1 MEKENVVIANP
12 IYDAVFKRL
21 MENNK
26 IARFL
31 VGTILDCKIVSLEAR
46 IQEHT
51 DPNKKSGALTLYR
64 KDFSAKI
71 QDKNGNTK
79 TVIIEIQKAGN
90 FGDIPRFR
98 DYLAVEYTRTGYP
111 IIAIYILGFNLSV
124 NSPAFIA
131 FPEYQDLQTNQK
143 LTVQDN
149 FVEHLTHKAYFVQ
162 TKRIKQSLNTKL
174 DAVLSIFA
182 QENFASSDKTTKS
195 FPAEQNIPEIQELLT
210 VLQHVAADD
219 KVRKELEKEL
229 YYQRYLEQTY
239 GEANRKIE
247 EQAEEIA
254 EQAAKLANKDTELAN
269 KDTELAN
276 KDTELANQAAENEKL
291 RKQLAELQAKLNK

>member
-1 MEKENVVIANP
+1 MSEENVVIANP

-26 IARFL
+26 VAKFL
-31 VGTILDCKIVSLEAR
+31 VATILDCKVISLKAT

-51 DPNKKSGALTLYR
+51 KPHKDTGALTLYR
-64 KDFSAKI
+64 KDFSAEI
-71 QDKNGNTK
+71 QDKNGNNK

-98 DYLAVEYTRTGYP
+98 DYLGGEYARSEYP
-111 IIAIYILGFNLSV
+111 IVAIYILGFNLSV
-124 NSPAFIA
+124 NSPAFVA
-131 FPEYQDLQTNQK
+131 YPECKDLQTNQK
-143 LTVQDN
+143 LNVHDN

-174 DAVLSIFA
+174 DALLSVFA
-182 QENFASSDKTTKS
+182 QENFASKDKTTKS

-210 VLQHVAADD
+210 VLQHAAADD

-229 YYQRYLEQTY
+229 YYQRYLEQTF
-239 GEANRKIE
+239 GEANKKIA
-247 EQAEEIA
+247 EQATEIA
-254 EQAAKLANKDTELAN
+254 EQAAEIARLK
-269 KDTELAN
+269 
-276 KDTELANQAAENEKL
+276 
-291 RKQLAELQAKLNK
+291 AELEAKNK

>member
-26 IARFL
+26 IAKFL
-31 VGTILDCKIVSLEAR
+31 VGTILDCKVISLKAT

-64 KDFSAKI
+64 KDFSAEI
-71 QDKNGNTK
+71 QDKNGNKK

-98 DYLAVEYTRTGYP
+98 DYLAVEYARTGYP

-124 NSPAFIA
+124 NSPAFVA
-131 FPEYQDLQTNQK
+131 FPEYKDLQTNQN
-143 LTVQDN
+143 LTVNDN

-210 VLQHVAADD
+210 VLQHVAADE

-239 GEANRKIE
+239 GEKDKKIA

-254 EQAAKLANKDTELAN
+254 DKEAEIADKEAEIADKEA
-269 KDTELAN
+269 EI
-276 KDTELANQAAENEKL
+276 ANQAEEIARL
-291 RKQLAELQAKLNK
+291 RAELQAKLGKEKP